1 MNNINLI
8 FYFFLATYLTFSL
21 TGCMPEDEIVKET
34 GFELAFSTD
43 TLRFDTVFTQ
53 LGSAT
58 RILKVYNRQDERIRI
73 SNIEIEGDFSQK
85 FRMNVDGIPGN
96 RVEDVEIPANDSI
109 YIFCE
114 VEIDPDEDVS
124 ASPFVIESQIRFE
137 TDDREQRVLL
147 EAWGQNANYVPSRFG
162 KGTLNLLNGDAIWDD
177 PKPYV
182 IYGWLFVDNGT
193 LTIPAGT
200 RIYIHGGL
208 VRNEELGVYNDGR
221 LWILENGR
229 LDVQGTAENPVII
242 EGDRLEEAFEE
253 EANQW
258 RGIFFAS
265 GSRGNRMSYATI
277 RNSSWS
283 IYVDSAATFVAEQ
296 SQFYNTGTSSI
307 IGEHA
312 TITMDNCLIYN
323 NGGNSFQVIHGG
335 DYELN
340 HCTVASYGVD
350 ASALAL
356 SNFICYVP
364 ASLGCEL
371 GGAYRLNA
379 RFRNSIFS
387 GSKNNEVIF
396 VDVIENGKDGFD
408 YTFENCIVKVDED
421 FLEENPDF
429 YENCLNCPQDITRDT
444 PLFMDVNEDDYTL
457 DSLSVA
463 IDAGVFLDNVPVD
476 LEGKRRDQSPDIGCF
491 EKL

>member
-1 MNNINLI
+1 
-8 FYFFLATYLTFSL
+8 
-21 TGCMPEDEIVKET
+21 MPEDEIIKET

-73 SNIEIEGDFSQK
+73 SNIEIAGDFSEK

-114 VEIDPDEDVS
+114 VEIDPDEDIS

-147 EAWGQNANYVPSRFG
+147 EAWGQNANYIPSRFG
-162 KGTLNLLNGDAIWDD
+162 RGTLNLLNGDAIWDD

-200 RIYIHGGL
+200 HVYVHGSL
-208 VRNEELGVYNDGR
+208 VRNEELGVYDDGR
-221 LWILENGR
+221 LWILENGK
-229 LDVQGTAENPVII
+229 LDIQGTAENPVII
-242 EGDRLEEAFEE
+242 EGDRLEEAFDG
-253 EANQW
+253 APNQW
-258 RGIFFAS
+258 VGIYIAS
-265 GSRGNRMSYATI
+265 GSRGNRMSYTTI

-283 IYVDSAATFVAEQ
+283 VYVDSAATFVAEQ
-296 SQFYNTGTSSI
+296 SQFYNTGSSSI
-307 IGEHA
+307 IGERA
-312 TITMDNCLIYN
+312 TIQMDNCLIYN
-323 NGGNSFQVIHGG
+323 NNGNSFQVIHGG

-350 ASALAL
+350 ASAMAL
-356 SNFICYVP
+356 SNFICYEP
-364 ASLGCEL
+364 TGL
-371 GGAYRLNA
+371 GGCALGSTYRLHA
-379 RFRNSIFS
+379 RFRNSIFF
-387 GSKNNEVIF
+387 GSRDKELIF
-396 VDVIENGKDGFD
+396 SDFIDQGREGFD
-408 YTFENCIVKVDED
+408 YEFENCIVRVDDEFLED
-421 FLEENPDF
+421 FPDF
-429 YENCLNCPQDITRDT
+429 YDFCTNCPQEVDRST
-444 PLFMDVNEDDYTL
+444 PLFMDANADEYQL
-457 DSLSVA
+457 DSLSIA
-463 IDAGVFLDNVPVD
+463 IDAGTFLDDVLVD
-476 LEGKRRDQSPDIGCF
+476 IEGNQRDENPDIGCF
-491 EKL
+491 ERMK